1 MITSIKNLLVKYI
14 LVGGKLTG
22 DGTQWSTEVTT
33 GTANEE
39 KLLLANNLDL
49 KVNVNRI
56 SGGVY
61 INTAKDIDVPKDIFN
76 IYFNLDV
83 QFKAVSSATADISW
97 MAQGR
102 NKGET
107 TWINIFSNWI
117 TYANIGTSYVAKN
130 IKGYFQPEAGFNQL
144 PAEFQIIFKCDEA
157 NEGKGQVKNT
167 SYIEV
172 NCLEPLC

>member
-14 LVGGKLTG
+14 LVGGKLTE

-39 KLLLANNLDL
+39 KLLLSNNLDL

-83 QFKAVSSATADISW
+83 QFKAVSSTTADISW
-97 MAQGR
+97 MAQAR
-102 NKGET
+102 NKGR
-107 TWINIFSNWI
+107 INIF
-117 TYANIGTSYVAKN
+117 
-130 IKGYFQPEAGFNQL
+130 
-144 PAEFQIIFKCDEA
+144 
-157 NEGKGQVKNT
+157 
-167 SYIEV
+167 
-172 NCLEPLC
+172 